1 LHPWILTSA
10 PCSPWEN
17 YVFRTYELESGKDV
31 QAPVEGRSI
40 YGSAPARAIASP
52 NGRSSRGASPPLAG
66 TGLYCSLS
74 SVVPMRKG
82 VTRLSKDDF
91 NRAVL
96 EHTRAVRDSSSDG
109 GARSGVLEG
118 DKGEGPSDM
127 VSV

>member
-1 LHPWILTSA
+1 
-10 PCSPWEN
+10 
-17 YVFRTYELESGKDV
+17 
-31 QAPVEGRSI
+31 
-40 YGSAPARAIASP
+40 
-52 NGRSSRGASPPLAG
+52 
-66 TGLYCSLS
+66 
-74 SVVPMRKG
+74 MRKG